1 MIMRPTLDRTR
12 RSAVVWVAAPLM
24 ALAAAGAVASPAS
37 WDFSFGGASG
47 HIESLC
53 AVIAPAIAGLVA
65 WEASRG
71 RRSGFYELE
80 ASTARSALLV
90 GARVIGV
97 GAALGIVVY
106 VAAAVL
112 VALGFSLYGSP
123 QLAVIALGALVI
135 IAWAALGYAIGL
147 WVPHPATAPIVAL
160 ASYLFLVV
168 DSSHSLAWTSLL
180 AGVDQGCCGLN
191 VAPRTGAL
199 AGQALVLTGLIG
211 VGLLLIAGRR
221 WQSRARRPGGGLT
234 LRSVGAIGLV
244 AALIA
249 GGVGELRTGNG
260 ALLVSSPP
268 PSHYPC
274 ARAEGLTVCVW
285 PAERPQL
292 GLATRAA
299 ALAFAPLQGLPDVP
313 HRLYAQ
319 GLLPPQRAERTGTF
333 SLPLGRVSAQSLAVS
348 MVGGLAGAVPSC
360 AKRLPGGG
368 ASWPGAQVLAE
379 LQGWLIHQVEPDT
392 TVQALVPPPVQPE
405 LSSLLQAPSA
415 RQRAWAA
422 QALRAQ
428 HDCSLPA
435 PPIP

>member
-1 MIMRPTLDRTR
+1 MRATLAWTR
-12 RSAVVWVAAPLM
+12 RSAVVWVALPLM
-24 ALAAAGAVASPAS
+24 ALAAAAALASPTS
-37 WDFSFGGASG
+37 WDFSFAAASG

-53 AVIAPAIAGLVA
+53 VVIAPAIAGLVA

-106 VAAAVL
+106 VAAAAL
-112 VALGFSLYGSP
+112 VAFRFSLYGSP

-147 WVPHPATAPIVAL
+147 WVPHPATAPIVAV

-168 DSSHSLAWTSLL
+168 DSSHSLAWTSLV
-180 AGVDQGCCGLN
+180 AGVDQECCGLN
-191 VAPRTGAL
+191 VQPRTGAL

-211 VGLLLIAGRR
+211 FGLLLIAARR
-221 WQSRARRPGGGLT
+221 WRSRARHHGGGQS
-234 LRSVGAIGLV
+234 LRTTGAIALV
-244 AALIA
+244 GVLMA
-249 GGVGELRTGNG
+249 GGVGELRAGNG

-274 ARAEGLTVCVW
+274 ARARGLTVCVW

-292 GLATRAA
+292 RLAIQAGE
-299 ALAFAPLQGLPDVP
+299 LAFARLEGLPGIP
-313 HRLYAQ
+313 RTLYAQ
-319 GLLPPQRAERTGTF
+319 GLLPPQRSDRIGTF
-333 SLPLGRVSAQSLAVS
+333 SLPLGPASVQSLAVS

-368 ASWPGAQVLAE
+368 ASWPGDQVLAE

-392 TVQALVPPPVQPE
+392 TVEALVPPPAQPG
-405 LSSLLQAPSA
+405 LSSLLQAPKA

-422 QALRAQ
+422 EALRAQ

>member
-1 MIMRPTLDRTR
+1 MRAVAAWTR
-12 RSAVVWVAAPLM
+12 RSAVVWVAVPLV
-24 ALAAAGAVASPAS
+24 ALAAAAALASPTS
-37 WDFSFGGASG
+37 WDFSFAAASG

-53 AVIAPAIAGLVA
+53 VVIAPAIAGLVA

-71 RRSGFYELE
+71 RRSGFFEVE
-80 ASTARSALLV
+80 ASTARPALLV

-106 VAAAVL
+106 VAAAAL
-112 VALGFSLYGSP
+112 VAFRFSLYGSP
-123 QLAVIALGALVI
+123 LLALIALGPLVI
-135 IAWAALGYAIGL
+135 VAWAVLGYAVGV
-147 WVPHPATAPIVAL
+147 WAPHPATAPIVAVS
-160 ASYLFLVV
+160 SYLFLVV

-191 VAPRTGAL
+191 VAPRAGAL
-199 AGQALVLTGLIG
+199 AGQALVLTGLIAF
-211 VGLLLIAGRR
+211 GLLLIAGRR
-221 WQSRARRPGGGLT
+221 WQRYARRPGGGLT
-234 LRSVGAIGLV
+234 LRSVGAVGLV

-249 GGVGELRTGNG
+249 GGIGELRADNG
-260 ALLVSSPP
+260 TLLVASPP

-274 ARAEGLTVCVW
+274 ARARGLTVCVW
-285 PAERPQL
+285 PAERRQL

-299 ALAFAPLQGLPDVP
+299 LVAFAPLQGLPDVP
-313 HRLYAQ
+313 SRLYAQ
-319 GLLPPQRAERTGTF
+319 GLLPGHSPGRTGTF
-333 SLPLGRVSAQSLAVS
+333 SLPLGPTSVQSLAVS
-348 MVGGLAGAVPSC
+348 MVEGLAGAVPSC

-368 ASWPGAQVLAE
+368 ASWPGDQVLAE

-392 TVQALVPPPVQPE
+392 TVEALVPPPAQPG
-405 LSSLLQAPSA
+405 LSSLLQAPKA

-422 QALRAQ
+422 EALRAQ